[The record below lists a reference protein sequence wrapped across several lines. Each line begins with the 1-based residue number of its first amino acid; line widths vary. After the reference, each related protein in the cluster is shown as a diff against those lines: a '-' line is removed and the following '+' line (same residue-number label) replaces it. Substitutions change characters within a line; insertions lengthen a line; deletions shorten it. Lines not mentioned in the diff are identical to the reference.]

1 VAQPPTSG
9 KQPISSHSAD
19 KNQAMLYNIHFPP
32 ENISVAGPS
41 VLPSGNNT
49 SGKIHTLD
57 TQQKNK
63 KSTQNV
69 GLKHAA
75 RKCWKCEKEGCIGR
89 IRKDQC
95 TNACDSCGSKEC
107 KGKDSRHPSY
117 PCEFLLRAQ
126 NADKST

>member
-1 VAQPPTSG
+1 VGIIPQG
-9 KQPISSHSAD
+9 R
-19 KNQAMLYNIHFPP
+19 
-32 ENISVAGPS
+32 
-41 VLPSGNNT
+41 
-49 SGKIHTLD
+49 HTLD

-63 KSTQNV
+63 KSIQDV

-75 RKCWKCEKEGCIGR
+75 RKCWKCEKEGCIER

-95 TNACDSCGSKEC
+95 TNSCDSCGSKEC

-126 NADKST
+126 KADKST